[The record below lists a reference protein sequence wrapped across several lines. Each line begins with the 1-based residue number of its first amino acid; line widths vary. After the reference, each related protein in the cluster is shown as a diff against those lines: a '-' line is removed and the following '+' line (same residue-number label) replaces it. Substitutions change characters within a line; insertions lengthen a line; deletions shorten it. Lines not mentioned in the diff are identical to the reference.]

1 MARSKFVARGVFLG
15 VFVLSLSG
23 FSLRYVDP
31 PEKFMKSLVITP
43 VGMNVFPFDRL
54 SVAEFVSGLS
64 KRQLDNRKYPEIQ
77 GWTNSDNV
85 YTLHVLFGGKKLE
98 AIFVHLSSEQK
109 GSGALSGLSYRV
121 EGGPE
126 VPGLSLM
133 QFVVTGY

>member
-1 MARSKFVARGVFLG
+1 
-15 VFVLSLSG
+15 
-23 FSLRYVDP
+23 
-31 PEKFMKSLVITP
+31 MKSLVITP

-54 SVAEFVSGLS
+54 SVAGFVSRLS
-64 KRQLDNRKYPEIQ
+64 QRQLDNGKYPEIQ

-85 YTLHVLFGGKKLE
+85 YTLHVLLGGKKLE
-98 AIFVHLSSEQK
+98 AIFVHLLSERK
-109 GSGALSGLSYRV
+109 GSGALSGFSYRV